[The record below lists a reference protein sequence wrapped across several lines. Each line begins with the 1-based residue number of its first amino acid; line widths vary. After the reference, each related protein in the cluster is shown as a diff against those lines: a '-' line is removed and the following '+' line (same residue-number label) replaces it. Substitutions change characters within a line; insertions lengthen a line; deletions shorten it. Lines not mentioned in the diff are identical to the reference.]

1 MNMERLKEIIHF
13 YNPWWSTKEVP
24 QELLP
29 DYERPVLADILSYL
43 DLNRVVVLKGP
54 RRTGKTTLLYQI
66 AADLL
71 KKGVNPENIL
81 FLSLD
86 TIAELEPLDDVV
98 NAYQQLARKVLHP
111 ATRTYFLLDEVQF
124 LKDWPLLIK
133 KYFDRKLGI
142 TFVVSGSAASL
153 IRKGSESLAGRTV
166 EETILPFTFFE
177 YLSYHERDSRLQ
189 GLIAEMRN
197 TWSFHALPGKDDL
210 VPYGTTIHI
219 RFDDYLAQGGFPHL
233 LQTKEKT
240 MRQRLLRED
249 VIEKAIYRD
258 LVELYQIKKPAAL
271 EKLFLYLCEHSSEL
285 LNISNIAASLGLSR
299 EYTERYLDYL
309 EAAFLI
315 FRYGKYA
322 KSVEEQVRSMEK
334 CYVTDPGLLQLAF
347 RPDAGKA
354 VESMAAR
361 HLMARKAFYWRD
373 ERHEVDLVLD
383 EKEGVM
389 PIEVKYQGNI
399 GISDTKGLVKFLN
412 TFKEKSGIM
421 VTKDLLE
428 EKYIQGMT
436 IRHIPAW
443 LFLLMADK

>member
-1 MNMERLKEIIHF
+1 MEKLKEIIHF
-13 YNPWWSTKEVP
+13 YNPWWLTKEVP
-24 QELLP
+24 AELLP
-29 DYERPVLADILSYL
+29 DYERPVLSDILSYL
-43 DLNRVVVLKGP
+43 DLNRVIVLKGP

-86 TIAELEPLDDVV
+86 TIAGLDQLDNIV
-98 NAYQQLARKVLHP
+98 NAYQQLTRRVLHP
-111 ATRTYFLLDEVQF
+111 AIRSYFLLDEVQF
-124 LKDWPLLIK
+124 LKDWPQLVK

-142 TFVVSGSAASL
+142 TFIVSGSAASL

-177 YLSYHERDSRLQ
+177 YLAYHERDSRLQ
-189 GLIAEMRN
+189 GLIAGMRN
-197 TWSFHALPGKDDL
+197 TWSFRALPAKDDL
-210 VPYGTTIHI
+210 VPYVTTIQI
-219 RFDDYLAQGGFPHL
+219 RFNDYLSQGGFPHL
-233 LQTKEKT
+233 LQTREKT
-240 MRQRLLRED
+240 MRQRLLKED

-271 EKLFLYLCEHSSEL
+271 ENLFLYLCEHSSEL
-285 LNISNIAASLGLSR
+285 LNISNIAPSLGLSR
-299 EYTERYLDYL
+299 EYTERYLHYL
-309 EAAFLI
+309 EAAYLV

-354 VESMAAR
+354 VESICAR
-361 HLMARKAFYWRD
+361 HLMARKVFYWRD
-373 ERHEVDLVLD
+373 DRHEVDLVLD
-383 EKEGVM
+383 EEEGVM
-389 PIEVKYQGNI
+389 PIEVKYQSNI
-399 GISDTKGLVKFLN
+399 GASDVKGLVKFLHM
-412 TFKEKSGIM
+412 FKEKCGIM
-421 VTKDLLE
+421 VTKDLFE
-428 EKYIQGMT
+428 ERAMQGMT